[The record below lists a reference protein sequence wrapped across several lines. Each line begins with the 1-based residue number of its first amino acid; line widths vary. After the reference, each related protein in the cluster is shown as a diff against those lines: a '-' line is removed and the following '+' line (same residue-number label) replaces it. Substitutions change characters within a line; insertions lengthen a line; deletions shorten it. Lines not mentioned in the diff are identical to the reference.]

1 MATKYMDMKYEKID
15 KARLLQL
22 VKEARAKND
31 FSSVELGNI
40 VSYQCRIMLTASNYH
55 RYTED
60 WQLEMLGAAALDA
73 FKAMATTM
81 SLENERKAFNYLYT
95 TIDNS
100 FKHTIKKLNN
110 IPIPED
116 CQFAEGESPCDTLMP
131 FYLRNKRR
139 LVRGVLEAN
148 KDEVVSA
155 ASKMKVKLLKDVLE
169 KATRIFTRTLKID
182 EIDKLIQMAR
192 STREAVC

>member
-1 MATKYMDMKYEKID
+1 MNMKYEKID

-22 VKEARAKND
+22 VKEARAKNN

-60 WQLEMLGAAALDA
+60 WQLEMLGAAALAA

-81 SLENERKAFNYLYT
+81 SLENEQKAFNYLYT

-100 FKHTIKKLNN
+100 FKHTIVKLNGQLV
-110 IPIPED
+110 PED
-116 CQFAEGESPCDTLMP
+116 QQFAEGEAPCDTLKP

-139 LVRGVLEAN
+139 IVKGVLEAN

-155 ASKMKVKLLKDVLE
+155 ASTMKVKLLKDVLE
-169 KATRIFTRTLKID
+169 KATRIFTRTLKLD
-182 EIDKLIQMAR
+182 ELDRLIQMAR
-192 STREAVC
+192 NTREAAC

>member
-1 MATKYMDMKYEKID
+1 MNMKYEKID

-22 VKEARAKND
+22 VKEARAKNN

-60 WQLEMLGAAALDA
+60 WQLEMLGAAALAA

-81 SLENERKAFNYLYT
+81 SLENEQKAFNYLYT

-100 FKHTIKKLNN
+100 FKHTITKLKGE
-110 IPIPED
+110 IVPED
-116 CQFAEGESPCDTLMP
+116 QQFKEGEAPCDSLTP
-131 FYLRNKRR
+131 YYIRNKRR
-139 LVRGVLEAN
+139 LVKGVLVEN
-148 KDEVVSA
+148 KDQVVSA
-155 ASKMKVKLLKDVLE
+155 ASTMKVKLLKDVLA
-169 KATRIFTRTLKID
+169 KATRIFTRTLKLD
-182 EIDKLIQMAR
+182 ELDRLIQMAR
-192 STREAVC
+192 NTREAAC